1 MSNGTPTPV
10 TVIGLGPMGAKMAEV
25 FLEKGHPTTVWNRT
39 ASKAEPLV
47 AKGAKLAATPAE
59 ALAAN
64 ELVVISQT
72 DYPAMY
78 DSIGAATGALKG
90 RVLVNL
96 SSGSPDELREASVW
110 AVKHGAELI
119 TGGVMT
125 PPPGIGQPGAYVFYS
140 GPEAV
145 LDRHGET
152 LKAIGDISYV
162 GADTGLSGLYYQAQL
177 YLFWSTL
184 AAYMHATAMLGSAGV
199 SPEEFRPFA
208 AQTLADMV
216 DDGPMGYLKILC
228 EEMTARSYPGGENTL
243 LMQAV
248 GSAHVVEATRAAGLD
263 TAMPEALKDLFERAV
278 AAGHGADGLGSLYEV
293 ILNRT
298 G

>member
-1 MSNGTPTPV
+1 MSDSTPAPV
-10 TVIGLGPMGAKMAEV
+10 TVIGLGPMGAKMAET
-25 FLEKGHPTTVWNRT
+25 FLAKGHPTTVWNRT

-47 AKGAKLAATPAE
+47 AKGAVLAATPEE

-72 DYPAMY
+72 DYTAMY
-78 DSIGAATGALKG
+78 DSIGAAAGALKG

-96 SSGSPDELREASVW
+96 SSGSPDELREAGAW
-110 AVKHGAELI
+110 AVGHGAELVA
-119 TGGVMT
+119 GGVMV

-145 LDRHGET
+145 LDRHRDT
-152 LKAIGDISYV
+152 LKVLGDISYV

-199 SPEEFRPFA
+199 GPEEFRPFA
-208 AQTLADMV
+208 ARTLAELV
-216 DDGPMGYLKILC
+216 DEGPMGYLKILC
-228 EEMTARSYPGGENTL
+228 GEMAARSYPGGENSL
-243 LMQAV
+243 LMQAI

-263 TAMPEALKDLFERAV
+263 TAMPEALKALFDRAV

-293 ILNRT
+293 TLNPA